1 MEVSVVPG
9 PPDPRSMRLMQAKTP
24 QLFTYY
30 RSSCSWRVR
39 IALNL
44 AGLEVEQVPV
54 HLVK

>member
-9 PPDPRSMRLMQAKTP
+9 PPAPRSMRLMQAKTP